1 MIYFKIKKIIILILF
16 FGNFFL
22 FSDYSNASQNI
33 KIIIKI
39 DNSII
44 TSEDINY
51 ELNYLIALNEDL
63 NKLKKKEVYE
73 IAKESLVREK
83 IKKKEIRKY
92 LDIENYNNDKLVDD
106 VIKNVF
112 TRLGF
117 KTNSEFEIYLNK
129 FDLSINEVR
138 EKLSVEMLWNQL
150 ISVKYKDRINVNEDK
165 IRKKI
170 QEEKI
175 NYQNLIEYDL
185 SEIIFSAKNIENLN
199 TKTKKIREA
208 INNTGFE
215 TAAIKFSISDTAN
228 FGGNI
233 GKVNENQLSKTI
245 KDELQKIDINEYTNP
260 INIGNNFLIIKVNE
274 KNFIDLKLDENEIL
288 ERMMNIEKK
297 RQYENFSL
305 VYYNKIK
312 LNSQI
317 DEF

>member
-16 FGNFFL
+16 YGNFFL

-73 IAKESLVREK
+73 IAKESLIREK

-106 VIKNVF
+106 VIKNVY

-260 INIGNNFLIIKVNE
+260 INVGNNFLIIKVNE

>member
-1 MIYFKIKKIIILILF
+1 MIYIKITKLIMLILF
-16 FGNFFL
+16 YGNFFL
-22 FSDYSNASQNI
+22 FSNYSNASQNI
-33 KIIIKI
+33 KIIVKI

-51 ELNYLIALNEDL
+51 ESNYLIALNENL

-73 IAKESLVREK
+73 IAKESLIKEK
-83 IKKKEIRKY
+83 IKKKEIQKY
-92 LDIENYNNDKLVDD
+92 INIQNFNNDKLVNDIIKD
-106 VIKNVF
+106 VY

-117 KTNSEFEIYLNK
+117 KTNSEFEIYLNT
-129 FDLSINEVR
+129 FELSIIEVR
-138 EKLSVEMLWNQL
+138 EKLNVEILWNQL
-150 ISVKYKDRINVNEDK
+150 ISFKYKDRINIDIDK

-185 SEIIFSAKNIENLN
+185 SEIIFSAKNIEDLN

-215 TAAIKFSISDTAN
+215 TAANKFSISDTAN

-245 KDELQKIDINEYTNP
+245 KDELQKVNINEYTDP
-260 INIGNNFLIIKVNE
+260 INIGSNFLIIKVNE

-288 ERMMNIEKK
+288 DRMMNIEKK

-305 VYYNKIK
+305 IYYNKIK

-317 DEF
+317 DEL

>member
-1 MIYFKIKKIIILILF
+1 MIYIKITKLIMLILF
-16 FGNFFL
+16 YGNFFL
-22 FSDYSNASQNI
+22 FSNYSNASQNI
-33 KIIIKI
+33 KIIVKI

-44 TSEDINY
+44 TNEDINY
-51 ELNYLIALNEDL
+51 ESNYLIALNENL

-73 IAKESLVREK
+73 IAKESLIKEK
-83 IKKKEIRKY
+83 IKKKEIQKY
-92 LDIENYNNDKLVDD
+92 INIQNFNNDKLVNDIIKD
-106 VIKNVF
+106 VY

-117 KTNSEFEIYLNK
+117 KTNSEFEIYLNT
-129 FDLSINEVR
+129 FELSIIEVR
-138 EKLSVEMLWNQL
+138 EKLNVEILWNQL
-150 ISVKYKDRINVNEDK
+150 ISFKYKDRINIDIDK

-185 SEIIFSAKNIENLN
+185 SEIIFSAKNIEDLN

-215 TAAIKFSISDTAN
+215 TAANKFSISDTAN

-245 KDELQKIDINEYTNP
+245 KDELQKVNINEYTDP
-260 INIGNNFLIIKVNE
+260 INIGSNFLIIKINE

-288 ERMMNIEKK
+288 DRMMNIEKK

-305 VYYNKIK
+305 IYYNKIK

-317 DEF
+317 DEL

>member
-1 MIYFKIKKIIILILF
+1 MV
-16 FGNFFL
+16 N
-22 FSDYSNASQNI
+22 D
-33 KIIIKI
+33 IIK
-39 DNSII
+39 D
-44 TSEDINY
+44 
-51 ELNYLIALNEDL
+51 
-63 NKLKKKEVYE
+63 VY
-73 IAKESLVREK
+73 
-83 IKKKEIRKY
+83 
-92 LDIENYNNDKLVDD
+92 
-106 VIKNVF
+106 

-117 KTNSEFEIYLNK
+117 KTNSEFEIYLNT
-129 FDLSINEVR
+129 FELSIVEVR
-138 EKLSVEMLWNQL
+138 EKLNVEILWNQL
-150 ISVKYKDRINVNEDK
+150 ISVKYKDRINIDIDK

-185 SEIIFSAKNIENLN
+185 SEIIFSAKNIEDLN

-215 TAAIKFSISDTAN
+215 TAANKFSISDTAN

-245 KDELQKIDINEYTNP
+245 KDELQKVNINEYTDP

-288 ERMMNIEKK
+288 DRMMNIEKK

-305 VYYNKIK
+305 IYYNKIK

-317 DEF
+317 DEL

>member
-1 MIYFKIKKIIILILF
+1 MIYIKITKLMILIVLC
-16 FGNFFL
+16 GNLFL

-44 TSEDINY
+44 TSQDINY
-51 ELNYLIALNEDL
+51 ESNYLIALNENL
-63 NKLKKKEVYE
+63 NKLKKDEVYE
-73 IAKESLVREK
+73 IAKESLIKEK
-83 IKKKEIRKY
+83 IKKKEIQKY
-92 LDIENYNNDKLVDD
+92 IDIQNFNNDKLINGI
-106 VIKNVF
+106 IKNIY

-117 KTNSEFEIYLNK
+117 KNNSEFEIYLNN
-129 FDLSINEVR
+129 FDLSLKEVK

-150 ISVKYKDRINVNEDK
+150 ISAKYKDRINIDK
-165 IRKKI
+165 DRIRKKI

-185 SEIIFSAKNIENLN
+185 SEIMFSAKNTEDLN
-199 TKTKKIREA
+199 FKTKKIIEA

-215 TAAIKFSISDTAN
+215 TAANKFSISDTAN

-245 KDELQKIDINEYTNP
+245 KDELQKININEYTSP
-260 INIGNNFLIIKVNE
+260 INVGNNFIIIKVNE
-274 KNFIDLKLDENEIL
+274 KNFINLKLDENEIFD
-288 ERMMNIEKK
+288 RMVNIEKE

-305 VYYNKIK
+305 IYYNKIK

-317 DEF
+317 DEL

>member
-1 MIYFKIKKIIILILF
+1 MIYIKILKSIILIVVY
-16 FGNFFL
+16 GNFFL
-22 FSDYSNASQNI
+22 FSNYSNASQNI
-33 KIIIKI
+33 KIIVKI

-51 ELNYLIALNEDL
+51 ESSYLIALNENL

-73 IAKESLVREK
+73 IAKESLIKEK

-92 LDIENYNNDKLVDD
+92 IDIQNFDNDKLVND
-106 VIKNVF
+106 VIKNIYIK
-112 TRLGF
+112 LGF
-117 KTNSEFEIYLNK
+117 ETNSEFEIYLNT
-129 FDLSINEVR
+129 FELSLEEVR
-138 EKLSVEMLWNQL
+138 EKLNVEMVWNQL
-150 ISVKYKDRINVNEDK
+150 ISAKFKDKINIDEDK

-185 SEIIFSAKNIENLN
+185 SEIIFSAKNIKDLN
-199 TKTKKIREA
+199 TKTKEIKEA

-215 TAAIKFSISDTAN
+215 TAANKFSISDTAN

-245 KDELQKIDINEYTNP
+245 RNELQKININDYTNP
-260 INIGNNFLIIKVNE
+260 INVGNNFLIIKINE
-274 KNFIDLKLDENEIL
+274 KNFIDLKLDEKEIL
-288 ERMMNIEKK
+288 NRMINIEKK

-305 VYYNKIK
+305 IYYNKIK

-317 DEF
+317 NEF

>member
-1 MIYFKIKKIIILILF
+1 MISIVLY
-16 FGNFFL
+16 GNLFL

-33 KIIIKI
+33 KIIVKI

-44 TSEDINY
+44 TSQDINY
-51 ELNYLIALNEDL
+51 ESNYLIALNENL
-63 NKLKKKEVYE
+63 NKLKKEEVYE
-73 IAKESLVREK
+73 IAKESLIKEK
-83 IKKKEIRKY
+83 IKKKEIQKY
-92 LDIENYNNDKLVDD
+92 IDIQNFNNDELINNI
-106 VIKNVF
+106 IKNVY

-117 KTNSEFEIYLNK
+117 ENNSQFETYLNNYE
-129 FDLSINEVR
+129 LSLNEVK

-150 ISVKYKDRINVNEDK
+150 ISAKFKNSINIDEDK

-185 SEIIFSAKNIENLN
+185 SEIIFSAKNIKDLN
-199 TKTKKIREA
+199 TKTQKIREA

-215 TAAIKFSISDTAN
+215 TAANKFSISDTAN

-233 GKVNENQLSKTI
+233 GKVNENQLSKKI
-245 KDELQKIDINEYTNP
+245 KDELKKININEYTNP
-260 INIGNNFLIIKVNE
+260 INVGNNFLIIKVNE
-274 KNFIDLKLDENEIL
+274 KNFIDLKLDENEIFD
-288 ERMMNIEKK
+288 RMMDIEKK

-305 VYYNKIK
+305 IYYNKIK

-317 DEF
+317 NEL

>member
-1 MIYFKIKKIIILILF
+1 MIYIKITKLIMLILF
-16 FGNFFL
+16 YGNFFL
-22 FSDYSNASQNI
+22 FSNYSNASQNI
-33 KIIIKI
+33 KIIVKI

-44 TSEDINY
+44 TNEDINY
-51 ELNYLIALNEDL
+51 ESNYLIALNENL

-73 IAKESLVREK
+73 IAKESLIKEK
-83 IKKKEIRKY
+83 IKKKEIQKY
-92 LDIENYNNDKLVDD
+92 INIQNFNNDKLVNDIIKD
-106 VIKNVF
+106 VY

-117 KTNSEFEIYLNK
+117 KTNSEFEIYLNT
-129 FDLSINEVR
+129 FELSIIEVR
-138 EKLSVEMLWNQL
+138 EKLNVEILWNQL
-150 ISVKYKDRINVNEDK
+150 ISFKYKDRINIDIDK

-185 SEIIFSAKNIENLN
+185 SEIIFSAKNIEDLN

-215 TAAIKFSISDTAN
+215 TAANKFSISDTAN

-245 KDELQKIDINEYTNP
+245 KDELQKVNINEYTDP
-260 INIGNNFLIIKVNE
+260 INIGSNFLIIKVNE

-288 ERMMNIEKK
+288 DRMMNIEKK

-305 VYYNKIK
+305 IYYNKIK

-317 DEF
+317 DEL

>member
-16 FGNFFL
+16 YGNFFL

-63 NKLKKKEVYE
+63 NKLKKNEVYE

-185 SEIIFSAKNIENLN
+185 SEIIFSANNIENLN

-260 INIGNNFLIIKVNE
+260 INVGNNFLIIKVNE

>member
-1 MIYFKIKKIIILILF
+1 MLILF
-16 FGNFFL
+16 YGNFFL
-22 FSDYSNASQNI
+22 FSNYSNASQNI
-33 KIIIKI
+33 KIIVKI

-44 TSEDINY
+44 TNEDINY
-51 ELNYLIALNEDL
+51 ESNYLIALNENL

-73 IAKESLVREK
+73 IAKESLIKEK
-83 IKKKEIRKY
+83 IKKKEIQKY
-92 LDIENYNNDKLVDD
+92 INIQNFNNDKLVNDIIKD
-106 VIKNVF
+106 VY

-117 KTNSEFEIYLNK
+117 KTNSEFEIYLNT
-129 FDLSINEVR
+129 FELSIIEVR
-138 EKLSVEMLWNQL
+138 EKLNVEILWNQL
-150 ISVKYKDRINVNEDK
+150 ISFKYKDRINIDIDK

-185 SEIIFSAKNIENLN
+185 SEIIFSAKNIEDLN

-215 TAAIKFSISDTAN
+215 TAANKFSISDTAN

-245 KDELQKIDINEYTNP
+245 KDELQKVNINEYTDP
-260 INIGNNFLIIKVNE
+260 INIGSNFLIIKINE

-288 ERMMNIEKK
+288 DRMMNIEKK

-305 VYYNKIK
+305 IYYNKIK

-317 DEF
+317 DEL

>member
-16 FGNFFL
+16 YGNFFL

-63 NKLKKKEVYE
+63 NKLKKNEVYE

-260 INIGNNFLIIKVNE
+260 INVGNNFLIIKVNE

-288 ERMMNIEKK
+288 ERMINIEKK

>member
-16 FGNFFL
+16 YGNFFL

-150 ISVKYKDRINVNEDK
+150 ISIKYKDRINVNEDK

>member
-1 MIYFKIKKIIILILF
+1 MIYIKILKSIILIVVY
-16 FGNFFL
+16 GNFFL
-22 FSDYSNASQNI
+22 FSNYSNASQNI
-33 KIIIKI
+33 KIIVKI

-73 IAKESLVREK
+73 IAKESLIREK

-150 ISVKYKDRINVNEDK
+150 ISVKYKDRINIDIDK

-260 INIGNNFLIIKVNE
+260 INVGNNFLIIKVNE

-288 ERMMNIEKK
+288 DRMKNIEKK

-305 VYYNKIK
+305 IYYNKIK

-317 DEF
+317 NEL

>member
-1 MIYFKIKKIIILILF
+1 MIYIKITKLIILILF
-16 FGNFFL
+16 YGNLFL

-44 TSEDINY
+44 TSQDINY
-51 ELNYLIALNEDL
+51 ESNYLIALNENL
-63 NKLKKKEVYE
+63 NKLKKDEVYE
-73 IAKESLVREK
+73 IAKESLIKEK
-83 IKKKEIRKY
+83 IKKKEIQKY
-92 LDIENYNNDKLVDD
+92 IDIQNFNNDKLINGI
-106 VIKNVF
+106 IKNIY

-117 KTNSEFEIYLNK
+117 KNNSEFEIYLNN
-129 FDLSINEVR
+129 FDLSLKEVK

-150 ISVKYKDRINVNEDK
+150 ISAKYKDRINIDK
-165 IRKKI
+165 DRIRKKI

-185 SEIIFSAKNIENLN
+185 SEIMFSAKNIEDLN
-199 TKTKKIREA
+199 FKTKKIIEA

-215 TAAIKFSISDTAN
+215 TAANKFSISDTAN

-245 KDELQKIDINEYTNP
+245 KDELQKININEYTSP
-260 INIGNNFLIIKVNE
+260 INVGNNFIIIKVNE
-274 KNFIDLKLDENEIL
+274 KNFINLKLDENEIFD
-288 ERMMNIEKK
+288 RMVNIEKE

-305 VYYNKIK
+305 IYYNKIK

-317 DEF
+317 DEL